1 MLLNDLD
8 LQIVKID
15 GLYKT
20 VLGKTGFVV
29 TFKVCNIHI
38 QPDGRTEIKLM
49 ADFVQRVK
57 NFMGTG
63 IVTAV
68 LDAGVFQHMIIFKNF
83 GPHTEHR
90 KSPYAKNQT
99 YWSLIINY
107 NRKRFPLQAKKVTQP
122 SDPSYIVYGIAFV
135 RRIGTFAKAYYKTA
149 QSILKNNKGFVKIIH
164 F

>member
-1 MLLNDLD
+1 M
-8 LQIVKID
+8 K
-15 GLYKT
+15 
-20 VLGKTGFVV
+20 
-29 TFKVCNIHI
+29 NIS
-38 QPDGRTEIKLM
+38 TY
-49 ADFVQRVK
+49 
-57 NFMGTG
+57 
-63 IVTAV
+63 
-68 LDAGVFQHMIIFKNF
+68 FQHMIIFKNF

>member
-1 MLLNDLD
+1 
-8 LQIVKID
+8 
-15 GLYKT
+15 
-20 VLGKTGFVV
+20 
-29 TFKVCNIHI
+29 
-38 QPDGRTEIKLM
+38 M

-107 NRKRFPLQAKKVTQP
+107 NRKRFPLQAKKSHNHQ
-122 SDPSYIVYGIAFV
+122 IHL
-135 RRIGTFAKAYYKTA
+135 
-149 QSILKNNKGFVKIIH
+149 ILYMG
-164 F
+164 